1 MWKEALTLA
10 LAEDV
15 CVVGHHVGAVV
26 VALLPLLTPKL
37 LTENVVAVAVPPT
50 IINHHAALLSIVV
63 KLIKRRQVSLATCS
77 IAPRQHVA
85 FALSLS
91 LSVLPCARSLFRL
104 EFKTN
109 AGCAYKQQQQ
119 QKMLLRRALL
129 LGTATCC

>member
-15 CVVGHHVGAVV
+15 CVVVHYVGAA

-91 LSVLPCARSLFRL
+91 LSLAL
-104 EFKTN
+104 
-109 AGCAYKQQQQ
+109 
-119 QKMLLRRALL
+119 RALSL
-129 LGTATCC
+129 D